1 MSATLHLTSITGMAL
16 PQGPFPPEYAYLEW
30 EEPPRLAGAADVP
43 LYFDS
48 PTRGSAPVFLR
59 EFRRWVM
66 TARGLMP
73 GVAER
78 DITEF
83 IRGAR
88 EASALM
94 GLHRAA
100 ESFAMG
106 PTPPGPRRA
115 GRARWLRMMADRYLE
130 SADQRPVPIA
140 E

>member
-1 MSATLHLTSITGMAL
+1 MSATLYLTSITGMAL

-78 DITEF
+78 DVTEF

-88 EASALM
+88 EGHALVS
-94 GLHRAA
+94 LRKAA
-100 ESFAMG
+100 ESLALAANTSRIG
-106 PTPPGPRRA
+106 D
-115 GRARWLRMMADRYLE
+115 RARGLAWRAEEYRI
-130 SADQRPVPIA
+130 AAGQRSVSPA
-140 E
+140 R